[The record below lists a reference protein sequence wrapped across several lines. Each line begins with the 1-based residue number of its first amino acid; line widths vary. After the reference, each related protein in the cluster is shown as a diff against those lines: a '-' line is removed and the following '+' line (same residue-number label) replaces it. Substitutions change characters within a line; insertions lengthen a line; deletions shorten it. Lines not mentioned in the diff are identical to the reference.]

1 MSRPT
6 GAGGSRLGGTPADRA
21 GETATNGA
29 TTSGTADGTSR
40 LPVRPYGDRALM
52 VDLPGLDEVHAL
64 AAALRA
70 RRVQGVADVVPAAR
84 TVLVLLDDVATTADL
99 GRVEGE
105 VRAAWASVARRAD
118 GGTGVASHAGGPGGV
133 TPGEDVGPG
142 EAAVVEIPVV
152 YDGEDLPDVA
162 AWSGLSVAE
171 VVARH
176 TGREYVVAFGGFM
189 PGFGYLSEVDPAIAA
204 PRLATPRTRVPAGSV
219 AIAGDLTAVYP
230 RATPGGWRL
239 LGRTDVELFDVDRDP
254 PALLTAGTRVRFRA
268 VERLDDD
275 EPGAASEGDG
285 IRVGGDGGDD
295 GDGPVR
301 GRDHLG
307 VGVGVDAD
315 PDPDVAGAGVRA
327 RAGGLGRSLQ
337 DAPVHGSAGAAE
349 RTAPVG
355 HDEPRGVE
363 VLAPGL
369 LTLIEDGGRPGWSA
383 AGVGRSGAA
392 DRGGLRLVNRL
403 LANDESAAVLEVTLG
418 GLAVRFHERATFA
431 LAGAPAP
438 ATLDG
443 TPVGMQALLRAQPG
457 SVLRLGFPVRGARTY
472 VGVRGGFAASAVLG
486 SRSYDVLAELGPA
499 PLRAGD
505 LVAIGPRPSALPV
518 VDLVPAG
525 LVPSATSDVGV
536 ALEVRAGLRSDWFGG
551 DAWAAL
557 LAGEFEVSNA
567 SNRVGLRLSGRTIHR
582 RGGELPSEGL
592 VPGAIQVPP
601 DGNPVLFLRDHPVTG
616 GYPVIA
622 VVAAD
627 ALDTAAQLRPGDNVS
642 FRSARSAPSGP

>member
-1 MSRPT
+1 M
-6 GAGGSRLGGTPADRA
+6 
-21 GETATNGA
+21 
-29 TTSGTADGTSR
+29 
-40 LPVRPYGDRALM
+40 
-52 VDLPGLDEVHAL
+52 
-64 AAALRA
+64 
-70 RRVQGVADVVPAAR
+70 
-84 TVLVLLDDVATTADL
+84 
-99 GRVEGE
+99 
-105 VRAAWASVARRAD
+105 
-118 GGTGVASHAGGPGGV
+118 
-133 TPGEDVGPG
+133 
-142 EAAVVEIPVV
+142 
-152 YDGEDLPDVA
+152 
-162 AWSGLSVAE
+162 
-171 VVARH
+171 
-176 TGREYVVAFGGFM
+176 
-189 PGFGYLSEVDPAIAA
+189 
-204 PRLATPRTRVPAGSV
+204 
-219 AIAGDLTAVYP
+219 
-230 RATPGGWRL
+230 
-239 LGRTDVELFDVDRDP
+239 
-254 PALLTAGTRVRFRA
+254 
-268 VERLDDD
+268 
-275 EPGAASEGDG
+275 
-285 IRVGGDGGDD
+285 
-295 GDGPVR
+295 
-301 GRDHLG
+301 
-307 VGVGVDAD
+307 
-315 PDPDVAGAGVRA
+315 
-327 RAGGLGRSLQ
+327 
-337 DAPVHGSAGAAE
+337 
-349 RTAPVG
+349 
-355 HDEPRGVE
+355 
-363 VLAPGL
+363 
-369 LTLIEDGGRPGWSA
+369 IEDGGRPGWSA
-383 AGVGRSGAA
+383 AGVGRSGAT
-392 DRGGLRLVNRL
+392 DRGALRLVNRL

-443 TPVGMQALLRAQPG
+443 TPVGMQALLLARPG

-567 SNRVGLRLSGRTIHR
+567 SNRVGLRLSGPTIHR

-601 DGNPVLFLRDHPVTG
+601 DGNLVLFLRDHPVTG

-627 ALDTAAQLRPGDNVS
+627 ALDTAAQLRPGDKVS